1 MLIHIGNKNNFKL
14 LLIPKNVT
22 AAVRGWSGHLKQH
35 FIFLQCVLRRFL
47 MSTVGVGKLSI
58 SESLRI
64 TRFLVFPH
72 NALEYA
78 ST

>member
-1 MLIHIGNKNNFKL
+1 
-14 LLIPKNVT
+14 
-22 AAVRGWSGHLKQH
+22 
-35 FIFLQCVLRRFL
+35 

-72 NALEYA
+72 SALEYA

>member
-1 MLIHIGNKNNFKL
+1 MLLHIGSKIYFKL

-22 AAVRGWSGHLKQH
+22 TAVRGWSGHLKQH

-72 NALEYA
+72 STLEYA